1 MFIKPLALI
10 ELRETGRYEF
20 EIPEVLFDMDYPG
33 QYMRGIKSVSVS
45 MHVSRDLIQ
54 V

>member
-10 ELRETGRYEF
+10 ELRETGRCEF

-33 QYMRGIKSVSVS
+33 QYMLALNRYEYQG
-45 MHVSRDLIQ
+45 HVSRDLIQ